1 MFTPF
6 AQHGEDRS
14 GLGLG
19 LFIARRSVEADA
31 GTLSVR
37 DVPGTGCVF
46 TIKSYSCVSIPE
58 PIKADFPDGRA
69 ADYAQQPPACVELLP
84 GKAVC
89 SERQHAVSRGLR
101 SRFHCESQEQHVS

>member
-46 TIKSYSCVSIPE
+46 TIS
-58 PIKADFPDGRA
+58 
-69 ADYAQQPPACVELLP
+69 LP
-84 GKAVC
+84 
-89 SERQHAVSRGLR
+89 RYPWP
-101 SRFHCESQEQHVS
+101 